1 MFQMYRLEDESGVSG
16 TGLVAEGVQFETG
29 KCVVGWLTDIHSV
42 AIYDR
47 MEDVEYIHGHDGK
60 TKIGWLT

>member
-1 MFQMYRLEDESGVSG
+1 MRMFQMYRLEDESGVSG

-47 MEDVEYIHGHDGK
+47 MEDV
-60 TKIGWLT
+60 